1 MREEKPSDNRV
12 KPSKF
17 ADQNRVPK
25 GNDSNVKGNDNSSK
39 TKSSWGSHIVKG
51 FTAAERKTKNK
62 VQTTTQGQKL
72 PLAGSSVG
80 NQKNQSAVSQS
91 RIKRSLIGDLS
102 CSIYATQVHPHTVNG
117 NTKTKSLGGSQDL
130 FLEIDHLRNLL
141 QESKDRES
149 KLQDELS
156 EYIRNSKVLDLER
169 ELELK
174 KSEIDGLVQKV
185 GLLEC
190 ERDSLTEQLMISTSV
205 SEKQDELSEREEHE
219 NSHGIEMEIVKLRR
233 LNKELQLQK
242 RNLACRIS
250 SLESQLASLAKVSET
265 DSVDKFKAEAS
276 VLRHKNEDL
285 CKQVEGLQ
293 MNRLNEVEEL
303 VYLRWVNS
311 RLRNELNNSLTVN
324 SNKVSTPVSVKKG
337 RQSVCFS
344 SFQTDEESSNS
355 ATKTLNLIKKLK
367 KWPITDED
375 RHQLECTDNFVNC
388 NWDDSQSAARR
399 HSISGSKCCT
409 EDMILSKR
417 RQSDGFI
424 CSKEAENLEAS
435 QKYDLGIINSKVS
448 ASLEVEKRALR
459 IPNPPPRPSCT
470 SLCER
475 KEESSTHTVPL
486 PPPPPPPPPPKLMD
500 RRMTAMVQRAPQVV
514 EFYHSLMKRD
524 SRKDSLNAGI
534 AESSDVA
541 NVRSSMIGE
550 IENRSS
556 HLIAIKADVETQGEF
571 VSFLIREVNDAVYPN
586 IEDVVAFVKWL
597 DDELCFLVD
606 ERAVLK
612 HFNWPEKKADTL
624 REAAFGYRD
633 LKKLEQ
639 EVLSFQDDARM
650 PCDLALKKMV
660 SLSERMERIAYN
672 LLRTRDSLMRHC
684 KEFQIPTDWMLD
696 MGILSKIK
704 LGSVK
709 LAKIYMKR
717 VAMELQS
724 KSTLDKDS
732 SMDYMLLQGV
742 RFAFRMHQF
751 AGGFDAETMH
761 AFEELRDLAVV
772 LNKNLDA
779 LIGHLRA
786 AFGENGGKFGGQH
799 FWCSLRE
806 VRDTQSGRGIAY
818 EKKKRK
824 KAQHKQETQVMF
836 EELDCNSVNSVVG
849 FNENLVIA
857 GSSDAIKS
865 MIPSSVLIPSS

>member
-1 MREEKPSDNRV
+1 MREENPSDNRV
-12 KPSKF
+12 KASKF
-17 ADQNRVPK
+17 ADQNHVPK
-25 GNDSNVKGNDNSSK
+25 ANNSNVKGNSNSSK
-39 TKSSWGSHIVKG
+39 VKSSWGSHIVKG
-51 FTAAERKTKNK
+51 FTAAEKKTKTK

-72 PLAGSSVG
+72 PLTGSGVG
-80 NQKNQSAVSQS
+80 NQKNQSVVSQS

-141 QESKDRES
+141 QESKDREF
-149 KLQDELS
+149 KLQAELS
-156 EYIRNSKVLDLER
+156 EYKRNPKVLELER

-190 ERDSLTEQLMISTSV
+190 ERGSLSEQLITLNFV

-219 NSHGIEMEIVKLRR
+219 NSHGVEMEIVELRR

-250 SLESQLASLAKVSET
+250 SLESQLANLAKVSES
-265 DSVDKFKAEAS
+265 DIVEKIKAEAS
-276 VLRHKNEDL
+276 VLRHTNEDL

-293 MNRLNEVEEL
+293 LNRLNEVEEL

-311 RLRNELNNSLTVN
+311 CLRNELNNSSTVN
-324 SNKVSTPVSVKKG
+324 SNKASTPVSVEKG
-337 RQSVCFS
+337 RQSICFS
-344 SFQTDEESSNS
+344 SFQTDEESNNS

-375 RHQLECTDNFVNC
+375 IKQLECTDNFVNRI
-388 NWDDSQSAARR
+388 WDDSQSSARR

-409 EDMILSKR
+409 EDVIFTKR

-424 CSKEAENLEAS
+424 CSKEAENADAS
-435 QKYDLGIINSKVS
+435 QKFDLGVINSKVS
-448 ASLEVEKRALR
+448 ASLEVEKRTLR

-470 SLCER
+470 R
-475 KEESSTHTVPL
+475 IT
-486 PPPPPPPPPPKLMD
+486 D
-500 RRMTAMVQRAPQVV
+500 
-514 EFYHSLMKRD
+514 
-524 SRKDSLNAGI
+524 
-534 AESSDVA
+534 SSDVA

-571 VSFLIREVNDAVYPN
+571 INFLIQEVNDAIYQN

-639 EVLSFQDDARM
+639 EVIKFQDDPRM
-650 PCDLALKKMV
+650 PCDIALKKMV
-660 SLSERMERIAYN
+660 SLSERMERIVYN
-672 LLRTRDSLMRHC
+672 LLRTRDLLMRHC

-696 MGILSKIK
+696 MGIISKIK
-704 LGSVK
+704 FGSVK
-709 LAKIYMKR
+709 LAKMYMKR
-717 VAMELQS
+717 VATELQS
-724 KSTLDKDS
+724 KGTSDKDS

-742 RFAFRMHQF
+742 RFAFRIHQF

-772 LNKNLDA
+772 LNNK
-779 LIGHLRA
+779 
-786 AFGENGGKFGGQH
+786 
-799 FWCSLRE
+799 
-806 VRDTQSGRGIAY
+806 
-818 EKKKRK
+818 
-824 KAQHKQETQVMF
+824 
-836 EELDCNSVNSVVG
+836 
-849 FNENLVIA
+849 
-857 GSSDAIKS
+857 
-865 MIPSSVLIPSS
+865 